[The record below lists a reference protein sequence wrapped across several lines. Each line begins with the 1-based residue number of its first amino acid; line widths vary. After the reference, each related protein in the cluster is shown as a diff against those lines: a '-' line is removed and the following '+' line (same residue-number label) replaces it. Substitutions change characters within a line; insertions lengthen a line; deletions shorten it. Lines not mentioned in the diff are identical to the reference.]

1 MKIIWTKH
9 AEARQKEWKIKLG
22 ITKEDVEAVL
32 LDPDQ
37 VVPGE
42 GEAMVAQKKWAE
54 GLIRVPFIQ
63 VEGARKIL
71 TVYYTSK
78 IDRYWKG

>member
-1 MKIIWTKH
+1 LVL
-9 AEARQKEWKIKLG
+9 ACPFGGLSRLG